1 MGKITIK
8 PEREYLREVAAKL
21 KEGVYA
27 IPAFQRDFVWH
38 SNQVIDLFD
47 SISKGY
53 PIGSIIL
60 WKPKKGEEPYA
71 KDIISERISESEV
84 AEYYILDGR
93 QRTTAFFGCIYDWEN
108 KPEIYHLYYD
118 LEQDSF
124 TYKAKRKEK
133 VSLCLVSHIFDTYKM
148 LGLLQ
153 QVMQDI
159 KDENTARQYI
169 EKIKEL
175 NTILQQYEIGE
186 MLIDNCTLEES
197 STVFSRINSKGTD
210 ISKVAMLQAR
220 TYKEKGSVLL
230 SDSINRI
237 INNLSAYGFGDLKSD
252 DVLNCCYRYVGRN
265 FYDNKVMDSL
275 LNANLETIVP
285 LLETDIT
292 KAVKFLNERCGV
304 IDYRLLPY
312 NRQLIALAAFFKEK
326 PQATEDELKEMERWF
341 FYTTY
346 QQTFLN
352 GSLGN
357 VRSVFR
363 RFDEYL
369 QGKATTAIDYKKIE
383 IDNQLDFKY
392 SVSSAQSN
400 FISLSQVLMRRR
412 EDEHTALE
420 YCGEYRFH
428 GSKPVNTFLLL
439 TNIDRDMI
447 KEYMAGP
454 PYVGP
459 LDIFLLDEDMLS
471 DHIAGR
477 ESLYLHK
484 RKRRI
489 VELSKNLLDSLNL
502 EYEDNSLTTDFDV
515 EESISGLLSEFDD
528 LNNEESRELCEILG
542 NERQRHSVIYDV
554 KDDGNGSFSIGYGSF
569 SRTYTLNDAAARKLL
584 QMISDRYCNGED
596 PMDYYSWLIAIDKD

>member
-8 PEREYLREVAAKL
+8 PEREYLREVAAKM

-38 SNQVIDLFD
+38 PNQVIDLFD

-60 WKPKKGEEPYA
+60 WKPKRGEEPYA
-71 KDIISERISESEV
+71 KDIISEKISESEV

-93 QRTTAFFGCIYDWEN
+93 QRTTAFFGCIYEWED
-108 KPEIYHLYYD
+108 KPDIYHLYYD

-124 TYKAKRKEK
+124 TYKAKRKDN
-133 VSLCLVSHIFDTYKM
+133 VSLCLVSDIFDTYKM

-153 QVMQDI
+153 QVMQDVE
-159 KDENTARQYI
+159 DEKTARQYI

-230 SDSINRI
+230 ADSINHI
-237 INNLSAYGFGDLKSD
+237 IENLSVYGFDDLKSD
-252 DVLNCCYRYVGRN
+252 DILNCCYRYVGRN
-265 FYDNKVMDSL
+265 YYDNKVLDSL
-275 LNANLETIVP
+275 LNADLETIMP
-285 LLETDIT
+285 LLEKDLTR
-292 KAVKFLNERCGV
+292 AVEFLYNRCGV
-304 IDYRLLPY
+304 INYRLLPY

-326 PQATEDELKEMERWF
+326 QHPTEDELIEMERWF

-369 QGKATTAIDYKKIE
+369 QGKVSTAIDYRKID
-383 IDNQLDFKY
+383 IDGQLDFKY
-392 SVSSAQSN
+392 SSASAQSN
-400 FISLSQVLMRRR
+400 FIALCQILMRRK
-412 EDEHTALE
+412 EDKDTKLE
-420 YCGEYRFH
+420 YCGVYRYQ
-428 GSKPVNTFLLL
+428 GNKPANTFLLL
-439 TNIDRDMI
+439 TPYDRDII
-447 KEYMAGP
+447 KEFLAGP
-454 PYVGP
+454 PFIGP
-459 LDIFLLDEDMLS
+459 MDIYLLDDDMLC
-471 DHIAGR
+471 DLNAGR

-484 RKRRI
+484 RKRKI
-489 VELSKNLLDSLNL
+489 VELTKEKLKNLNLDYVDDSQ
-502 EYEDNSLTTDFDV
+502 TTSFDIDASV
-515 EESISGLLSEFDD
+515 IGLLSEVDD
-528 LNNEESRELCEILG
+528 LNNEENRELCEILE
-542 NERQRHSVIYDV
+542 NEQQRNSVIYNIEE
-554 KDDGNGSFSIGYGSF
+554 KDNGLFTIGYGSF
-569 SRTYTLNDAAARKLL
+569 DRTYTLNNAAARKLL
-584 QMISDRYCNGED
+584 RLISDRYCNGED
-596 PMDYYSWLIAIDKD
+596 PADYFSWLIAIEKD